1 MKDPENSD
9 SIISFLKENGFSKS
23 QLERVVKTD
32 PRLLSASLEKT
43 IKPKIKIFQDL
54 GFSANDI
61 VDIISNAP
69 TVLHRS
75 ADHRVTPSL
84 SVLKSLFGS
93 SSEVAKVLKRSGWF
107 LINHLEKTMV
117 PNIEIFKSRG
127 VGMEQII
134 KHISNFPRFLLHSP
148 NDMNKFV
155 KKVDEMGTCRSSKMF
170 IHAVRV
176 VSSMKDENWE
186 LELKHFSNLG
196 FSEDDIF
203 KMFKKAPPVFAV
215 SQRKLKNVKEF
226 LLATGKYD
234 ISCIVSHPIPFLCS
248 LEKKIK
254 PRMLVL
260 GILESRNLIGKWEK
274 YIWQIVERR

>member
-1 MKDPENSD
+1 MKNPENSD

-23 QLERVVKTD
+23 QLERVVKTN
-32 PRLLSASLEKT
+32 PHLFSASLEKT

-61 VDIISNAP
+61 VEIISNAP
-69 TVLHRS
+69 TFLHRS
-75 ADHRVTPSL
+75 ADNRVTPSL

-93 SSEVAKVLKRSGWF
+93 SLEVAKVLKRSGWF
-107 LINHLEKTMV
+107 LMNHLEKTMV
-117 PNIEIFKSRG
+117 PNIEIFKSLG

-134 KHISNFPRFLLHSP
+134 KHIYNFPRFLLYIP
-148 NDMNKFV
+148 NDMKKIV

-170 IHAVRV
+170 IHVVRV

-186 LELKHFSNLG
+186 LKLKHFSNLG
-196 FSEDDIF
+196 FLEDDIF
-203 KMFKKAPPVFAV
+203 KMFKKAPLMFSV

-234 ISCIVSHPIPFLCS
+234 ISCIVSHPMPFLCS

-254 PRMLVL
+254 PRMQVL
-260 GILESRNLIGKWEK
+260 GILEIRNLIGKWPSLSTITCNVK
-274 YIWQIVERR
+274 